1 MAIPLLFLHKRLHH
15 CIRSR
20 CYGLAQ
26 VSENKRRRALV
37 LRRFKCGRNFQ
48 PKPKKNT
55 ESPITITEGTNQLVP
70 LDSKSIVDYTMKILD
85 SDVKQSSIP
94 KYWDGKTAG
103 RVVVL

>member
-1 MAIPLLFLHKRLHH
+1 
-15 CIRSR
+15 
-20 CYGLAQ
+20 

-70 LDSKSIVDYTMKILD
+70 LDSKSIIDHTMRILNGD
-85 SDVKQSSIP
+85 IKQGSIP
-94 KYWDGKTAG
+94 KYWDGNTAE
-103 RVVVL
+103 RVVALVNWSLTLYIKNT